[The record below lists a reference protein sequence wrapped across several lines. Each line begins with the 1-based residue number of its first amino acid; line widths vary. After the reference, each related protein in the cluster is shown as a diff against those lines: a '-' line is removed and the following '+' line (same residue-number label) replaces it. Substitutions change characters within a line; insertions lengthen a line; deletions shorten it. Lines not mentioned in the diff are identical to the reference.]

1 MSGDVIG
8 SRVPPWVYT
17 VVGAVVILATYLYL
31 LIERPSSLGEGH
43 GSSAALIALGGYLI
57 GSVFV
62 VVGATA
68 KLPPST
74 VAMLPVAIAIN
85 VVIGQIV
92 NVLGLPLYLDSIGTV
107 IVGVLAGSAAGAATG
122 TLANIIWGLTISPA
136 SLPFAVAAA
145 AIGALAG
152 LFARAGAFR
161 RLWTAL
167 PAGLVTGVVAGM
179 ISAPI
184 AAFVFGGAGASAG
197 RTALNAT
204 FQAFGS
210 SLLGATTLSGLATD
224 PLDKIVSFG
233 IAFMILAA
241 LPARFRERSPFVR
254 KYAVFGRRTTVLDTT
269 PASATAS
276 GGAR

>member
-1 MSGDVIG
+1 MPTGVTG
-8 SRVPPWVYT
+8 RRVPPWLYT
-17 VVGAVVILATYLYL
+17 VAGTAVILATYLYL
-31 LIERPSSLGEGH
+31 LIERPSSLQEG
-43 GSSAALIALGGYLI
+43 GQGGSAALIALGGYLI
-57 GSVFV
+57 GSVLV
-62 VVGATA
+62 VAGASA

-136 SLPFAVAAA
+136 SLPFAVAAG

-167 PAGLVTGVVAGM
+167 PAGLLTGVVAGM
-179 ISAPI
+179 VSAPI

-204 FQAFGS
+204 FQAFGN
-210 SLLGATTLSGLATD
+210 SLLGATTLSGLISD
-224 PLDKIVSFG
+224 PLDKLASFG
-233 IAFMILAA
+233 VAFMILAA

-254 KYAVFGRRTTVLDTT
+254 RYAVFGRRKAVLDA
-269 PASATAS
+269 PAEDS
-276 GGAR
+276 